1 MQIKKTKKIFA
12 TYLEV
17 RKNIL
22 HLQSLTLPVRKRT
35 LGHKKARPVRLAVRT
50 SDFHSGNR
58 GSIPLRA
65 IFLMPKS
72 KWMKAS
78 LLRHHICRCGGIGRR
93 TWLKIMR
100 SNPCRFESDHRYF
113 IILETL
119 FKQRFFFI
127 YRSWTLHKKEWFSWF
142 WVMWVIPFLMLDF
155 IALHIRRH
163 RPLKSSHRE

>member
-1 MQIKKTKKIFA
+1 MVTCSKQISIDLKWLVGQAVKTPPS
-12 TYLEV
+12 
-17 RKNIL
+17 
-22 HLQSLTLPVRKRT
+22 H
-35 LGHKKARPVRLAVRT
+35 G
-50 SDFHSGNR
+50 GNR

-65 IFLMPKS
+65 IFLMPES
-72 KWMKAS
+72 TLMIVGCSCMTVAYI
-78 LLRHHICRCGGIGRR
+78 ICRCGGIGRR